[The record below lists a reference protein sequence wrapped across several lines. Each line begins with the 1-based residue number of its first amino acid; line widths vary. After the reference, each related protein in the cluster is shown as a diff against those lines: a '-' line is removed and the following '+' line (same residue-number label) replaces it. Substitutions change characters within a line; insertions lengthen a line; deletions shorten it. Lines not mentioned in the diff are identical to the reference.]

1 MSSEKNKLKIGW
13 LGTGRMGYPMA
24 ARLAKAGNDI
34 TIYNRTRAKAE
45 PLTEYGAKIV
55 DTPAELAN
63 CDVIF
68 SMVSTSADLV
78 EVISGENGV
87 LSGISGSG
95 PKCFVDCSSISGEA
109 SADMRTLLAKH
120 GADFI
125 AAPVSG
131 NGKVVKAGKLT
142 IVASGPKNAFDMVE
156 PFLQSVGVGVTY
168 VGEGELAR
176 TVKICHNI
184 FLAAVTQN
192 LAEITILAEKAGV
205 PRHAFLD
212 FINNSVMGSV
222 FTRYKTPSWV
232 NLDFTTTF
240 TPELMRK
247 DVDLGLA
254 MAKELDVPMPVTS
267 ATRNVIQA
275 SMGHGNTG
283 DIDFSIIFKYMA
295 ECSGLEMVSE
305 NIDVLTG
312 LETE

>member
-1 MSSEKNKLKIGW
+1 MSSVESGLKIGW
-13 LGTGRMGYPMA
+13 IGAGRMGFPMA
-24 ARLAKAGNDI
+24 ARLAKAGNNVAV
-34 TIYNRTRAKAE
+34 YNRTRAKAE
-45 PLTEYGAKIV
+45 PLTEYGASIV
-55 DTPAELAN
+55 DTPAELAD

-68 SMVSTSADLV
+68 TMVSTSKDLAQV
-78 EVISGENGV
+78 LAGENGV
-87 LSGISGSG
+87 FSGISGNA
-95 PKCFVDCSSISGEA
+95 PKCFVDCSSVSVEA
-109 SADMRTLLAKH
+109 SAEMREAAKKI
-120 GADFI
+120 GSDFI

-142 IVASGPKNAFDMVE
+142 IVASGPEAAFKLVE
-156 PFLQSVGVGVTY
+156 PFLQAVGVGVTY

-176 TVKICHNI
+176 SVKICHNVL
-184 FLAAVTQN
+184 LAVVTQN

-254 MAKELDVPMPVTS
+254 MGKELEVPMPVTS
-267 ATRNVIQA
+267 ITRDVIQS
-275 SMGHGNTG
+275 SMGHGNKG
-283 DIDFSIIFKYMA
+283 DIDFGIVFKYMA
-295 ECSGLEMVSE
+295 ECSGLDLVSE
-305 NIDVLTG
+305 DVEVLSG
-312 LETE
+312 LETD